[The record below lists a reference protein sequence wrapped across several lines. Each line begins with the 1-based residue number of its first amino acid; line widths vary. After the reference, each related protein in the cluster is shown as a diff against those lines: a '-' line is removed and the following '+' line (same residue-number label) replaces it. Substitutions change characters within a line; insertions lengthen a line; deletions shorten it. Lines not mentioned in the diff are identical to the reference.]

1 MLSWSR
7 LGALQADPRAATV
20 LHIVKLQGK
29 QPLGAGIV
37 NVRKIILGLL
47 SAGALVLILQP
58 IYFAA
63 MVNLDRVISH
73 ERTWRHIGDAFA
85 SGVIEPGY
93 HSQNFF
99 INGGDR
105 FTDCYALGIGLEPA
119 VSSDIAG
126 INASRPVSDRHSCDD
141 LKDAAANPST
151 VTWQR
156 YSRYWHGYRLYSAP
170 LASLLP
176 IVVLKL
182 LNLVL
187 LVAVAILFCIQVA
200 KLIGGH
206 ATLSLCAPVLFLSDF
221 VRMWQVTPHT
231 VSTAAILGGTALFA
245 AAIRKGSSELVLI
258 VLAAAFGSIF
268 NFVDFLVN
276 PPWMPMLFAFLL
288 VATGRSAH
296 IALCCVAVWFS
307 AYAATWGAKW
317 VAAYLV
323 DPSFDIKSDVVATA
337 LFRIAGDNAKVWH
350 FPLAAT
356 AKVFGSMV
364 LSWGIIIFVPAL
376 IFFRIPLLSRF
387 ALAWPALIP
396 IAWFELL
403 SNHSQIH
410 SGFVSRSAAAA
421 VGVLIAAARLS
432 AIADH
437 SVARTSAQE
446 NGALSPAE
454 HSARA

>member
-1 MLSWSR
+1 M
-7 LGALQADPRAATV
+7 
-20 LHIVKLQGK
+20 HIGRLQGK
-29 QPLGAGIV
+29 QPLGAGML
-37 NVRKIILGLL
+37 NVRKVILGLL
-47 SAGALVLILQP
+47 AAGALVLALQP

-73 ERTWRHIGDAFA
+73 ERTWRHIEDAFT
-85 SGVIEPGY
+85 SGVLEPGY

-105 FTDCYALGIGLEPA
+105 FTDCYALGVGLEPD
-119 VSSDIAG
+119 VSAAIAG

-141 LKDAAANPST
+141 LKEASVNPSA

-176 IVVLKL
+176 IVALKL

-187 LVAVAILFCIQVA
+187 LATVTVLFCVQVA
-200 KLIGGH
+200 ELIGAF
-206 ATLSLCAPVLFLSDF
+206 ATLSLCVPILFLSDF
-221 VRMWQVTPHT
+221 VRIWQVTPHT
-231 VSTAAILGGTALFA
+231 VSTAVILGGTALFA
-245 AAIRKGSSELVLI
+245 AAIRKGSSDLVLI

-268 NFVDFLVN
+268 NFVNFLVN
-276 PPWMPMLFAFLL
+276 PPWMPMLLAFLL
-288 VATGRSAH
+288 VATGRPAR

-307 AYAATWGAKW
+307 AYATTWGAKW
-317 VAAYLV
+317 FAAYLV
-323 DPSFDIKSDVVATA
+323 DPNFDIKSDVVGTA

-356 AKVFGSMV
+356 VKVFGNMM
-364 LSWGIIIFVPAL
+364 LSWGIVIFLPAL
-376 IFFRIPLLSRF
+376 IFFRVPLRSRF

-432 AIADH
+432 ATADH
-437 SVARTSAQE
+437 RVARASAQE

-454 HSARA
+454 NSARA